1 MSAHLRPLVCA
12 ALALILCGVSQAQVQ
27 INEIMYHPGSGESGD
42 EFVELY
48 NSSGGVVDLTG
59 WSFDGIDYTFPP
71 GSSITAGGYLV
82 LASNA
87 TQFFETYDV
96 TADGLYL
103 LELGDAGE
111 RLVLLDDPDGLG
123 PSLEVIDPDQ
133 DNSIPRN
140 WHASTSAGGS
150 PRALNSVDASGLP
163 PWIENVQHTSDVLQ
177 NDPVV
182 VTAAVYGATTVQLT
196 YKIDWGAETT
206 IDMYDDGGHGDG
218 DPGDLV
224 YGASIPGQPEGT
236 LIRYRIAVTDGS
248 ANMYYPRDDDTVA
261 YDGTAVIDPALTS
274 SLPILHWFM
283 DPGSC
288 SAGSDNPGAACQTD
302 VECPNGGCDG
312 YAPALNHKLT
322 NETEPAVLFY
332 DGVLYDGVQARI
344 RGQSARYWTKPPWK
358 FYMTQGHELAAPD
371 VFDTTVDTFDL
382 QSNWSDKAFMREV
395 LAWETHR
402 DSGGISCQAHPV
414 HVQKDGAFFGL
425 YTFLE
430 APELD
435 WVERNGLDPDGSR
448 YKAFDDLR
456 SYSYYDNIVP
466 KYEKKSRL
474 YEDHTDIFIFTNG
487 LNNLT
492 GQQLRDFLYDNVDIP
507 KTLNYLATQII
518 IHNNDH
524 IKKNYFVYRDT
535 EGTQRWTMQPWDLD
549 LTFGRNWVYDVLV
562 DTIWAD
568 VDYLTGL
575 SDISPSHP
583 YFGTSDRQKLG
594 GAWNRLID
602 RLLDEDDIRQMY
614 CRRLRSL
621 MDELLPVGR
630 YESRVDELAALIGTE
645 VPLDHTE

>member
-1 MSAHLRPLVCA
+1 
-12 ALALILCGVSQAQVQ
+12 
-27 INEIMYHPGSGESGD
+27 
-42 EFVELY
+42 
-48 NSSGGVVDLTG
+48 
-59 WSFDGIDYTFPP
+59 
-71 GSSITAGGYLV
+71 
-82 LASNA
+82 
-87 TQFFETYDV
+87 
-96 TADGLYL
+96 
-103 LELGDAGE
+103 
-111 RLVLLDDPDGLG
+111 
-123 PSLEVIDPDQ
+123 
-133 DNSIPRN
+133 
-140 WHASTSAGGS
+140 
-150 PRALNSVDASGLP
+150 
-163 PWIENVQHTSDVLQ
+163 
-177 NDPVV
+177 
-182 VTAAVYGATTVQLT
+182 
-196 YKIDWGAETT
+196 
-206 IDMYDDGGHGDG
+206 
-218 DPGDLV
+218 
-224 YGASIPGQPEGT
+224 
-236 LIRYRIAVTDGS
+236 
-248 ANMYYPRDDDTVA
+248 
-261 YDGTAVIDPALTS
+261 
-274 SLPILHWFM
+274 
-283 DPGSC
+283 
-288 SAGSDNPGAACQTD
+288 
-302 VECPNGGCDG
+302 
-312 YAPALNHKLT
+312 LNHKLT

-645 VPLDHTE
+645 VPLDHTEWGQWGQSQDLSTAVTILKDEYLNPRRVHLYTTHGTCSIPGPQGVTPNILINEIMYNPTGGLDDEFIELYNPSLTDAVDISGWRLDGLALTVPPGTVILPQGYALFVRNDPQFRTTYGGGMFVAAQYAGSLDDLGESIVMRNRYGGVINAVAYDDADPWPAGAAGGGYSLELIDSAQDNAKVVNWGASSSTGGTPGAANSIQGTITGVPALYINEVLPDNVSINQDEGPDYDPWIEIYNASSQSIDLGGMYLSNDFGVPDMWQIPASTRSRRRPT